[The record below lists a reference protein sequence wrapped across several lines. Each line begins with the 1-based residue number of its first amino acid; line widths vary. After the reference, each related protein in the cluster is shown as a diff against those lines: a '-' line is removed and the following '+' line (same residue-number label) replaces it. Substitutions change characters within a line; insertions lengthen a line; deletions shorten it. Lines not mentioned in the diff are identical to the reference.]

1 MDSEMAQQVQE
12 DLYTFQWHTPD
23 DYLFYYVAI
32 IVGLFIIF
40 VSYFFG
46 GARTQKFKVIFS
58 VFMGVIVGYFTLPLL
73 LKLGEDYIVGNPF
86 LVTLIILVDF
96 VFVAAVTCFLYELI
110 VIRSGEAFPG
120 PGTHAG

>member
-1 MDSEMAQQVQE
+1 MDPEIGQQIQN
-12 DLYTFQWHTPD
+12 DLYTFQWHAPG

-46 GARTQKFKVIFS
+46 GARSQKFKVIFS
-58 VFMGVIVGYFTLPLL
+58 IFMGVIVGYFTLPLL
-73 LKLGEDYIVGNPF
+73 LKLGQDYIAENPF
-86 LVTLIILVDF
+86 LVTIIILVDF

-120 PGTHAG
+120 PGSHAG